1 MIPDRNALKRTW
13 KNGVSKYC
21 YVCGADIGNNEY
33 NRVSHLKGRKHQEAL
48 KRELELHTKK
58 TSSENDENKSD
69 VMNVERKP
77 LSTITTQ
84 TTNNKFREMCDIC
97 HVQIPSIAH
106 RDDHLRGKQ
115 HQYAL
120 KKLEGRNKLNAS
132 KQNKTKP
139 NIQRAYSG
147 LTTCSICKI
156 KLGKSEAS
164 WKSHLAGRI
173 HMRNIKEKKMEHQK
187 MLAEK
192 QQQNTQSITSQSSL
206 SNQFSENIQQQRR
219 DSAGR
224 IILAEQRSDI
234 ARASDHLSVNVRP
247 SIKSDLTTE
256 LANAPRQ
263 KQKQM
268 LGERLFP
275 LIQKIDKNRAGKVTG
290 MLLEMDN
297 VELLNLIESPA
308 ALRGKV
314 DEALA
319 VLREHSANVVGTDLL
334 SEQMKQQKVD
344 SKPPQPARVYE
355 PMITS
360 SKASHVSQNIYP
372 QLNRNFKSPN
382 SQFQP
387 SAPLERQA
395 LNNSPTSHNRF
406 SRNISRRKQFTI
418 PPRFPP
424 SQPDRIS
431 RQQAIHKQEVVEK
444 KIAPTCSDSR
454 RKHFTIPP
462 RFPPSQPAGISHQ
475 QAIHKQEIVER
486 KIAPSCLTPE
496 KKPNSQQKFQVES
509 KSCDNE
515 SESESSDDEE
525 LLCDIESMSRSEIL
539 TYKLKRGRYECPVC
553 ISSIS
558 RESSIWSCSKC
569 SDLFH
574 IECITD
580 WISSCPEFSWTCPGC
595 RHSHTDRVVKY
606 RCFCG
611 KVLNPPVNKSWIP
624 HSCGN
629 VCGRPRGP
637 RCPHTC
643 SRACHPG
650 PCDPCT
656 LMIRT
661 RTCPCGKRK
670 YHLQCGERE
679 SQPMTCGRA
688 CGKALNCGRDWCH
701 RTCQKQC
708 HNGDCDPCHHSN
720 QSSCVLQ

>member
-297 VELLNLIESPA
+297 AEILNLIESPA
-308 ALRGKV
+308 ALGDKV
-314 DEALA
+314 NEAFA
-319 VLREHSANVVGTDLL
+319 VLREHSVSTVVGTDRR
-334 SEQMKQQKVD
+334 SEQIKQQKAE
-344 SKPPQPARVYE
+344 SKPPQQARVYE

-406 SRNISRRKQFTI
+406 SKNVSRRKQFQ
-418 PPRFPP
+418 PRFP
-424 SQPDRIS
+424 
-431 RQQAIHKQEVVEK
+431 
-444 KIAPTCSDSR
+444 
-454 RKHFTIPP
+454 
-462 RFPPSQPAGISHQ
+462 QPAGRSRSHQ
-475 QAIHKQEIVER
+475 QAVHKQEI
-486 KIAPSCLTPE
+486 IE
-496 KKPNSQQKFQVES
+496 KKTAPICLDSEKKNSQQKCKVEF
-509 KSCDNE
+509 KSSENE
-515 SESESSDDEE
+515 SEPESSDDEE